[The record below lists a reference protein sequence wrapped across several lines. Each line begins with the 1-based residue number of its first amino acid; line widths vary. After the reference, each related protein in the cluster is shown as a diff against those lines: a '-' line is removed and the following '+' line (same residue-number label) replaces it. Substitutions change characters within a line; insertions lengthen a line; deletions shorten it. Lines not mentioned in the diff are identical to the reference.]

1 MRYRV
6 SHVTSYR
13 YSEEVTL
20 CHNEVRMTPRAEM
33 GQRVLGSHVTID
45 PMPNAYAERTDFFD
59 NRVVYFDVEDPHA
72 ALTVSVESEVETSN
86 ARLEGNLLD
95 SVSWETVRDGIAEGS
110 TPELRDY
117 LYYMLESPMVPR
129 VDGLEDLQVRC
140 FTPGRSLFD
149 AAHALMRAIY
159 KEFRYDPTAT
169 TIATPL
175 AQVLASKRGV
185 CQDFAHVAIAVLR
198 QAGLAAGYV
207 SGYLETQPP
216 PGQVKLRGSDAS
228 HAWFSVFFPG
238 IGWVDF
244 DPTNDQQPNE
254 RYVVVARGRDYG
266 DVSPLKG
273 IVFGGG
279 SMSLHVAVDVEPIA

>member
-45 PMPNAYAERTDFFD
+45 PMPNAYAERNDFFD

>member
-20 CHNEVRMTPRAEM
+20 CHNEVRMTPRVEM

-45 PMPNAYAERTDFFD
+45 PAPNSYAERNDFFD

-86 ARLEGNLLD
+86 VRLEGNLLD
-95 SVSWETVRDGIAEGS
+95 NVSWETVRDGLAEGA
-110 TPELRDY
+110 TPELRDF

-129 VDGLEDLQVRC
+129 VEGLDDLRDRC
-140 FTPGRSLFD
+140 FTPARSLFD

-159 KEFRYDPTAT
+159 REFRYDATAT

-175 AQVLASKRGV
+175 TQVLSSRRGV
-185 CQDFAHVAIAVLR
+185 CQDFAHLAIAVLR
-198 QAGLAAGYV
+198 HAGLAAGYV

-216 PGQVKLRGSDAS
+216 PGQTKLRGSDAS
-228 HAWFSVFFPG
+228 HAWFAVFFPG

>member
-1 MRYRV
+1 
-6 SHVTSYR
+6 
-13 YSEEVTL
+13 
-20 CHNEVRMTPRAEM
+20 M

>member
-129 VDGLEDLQVRC
+129 VAGLEDLQARC

>member
-20 CHNEVRMTPRAEM
+20 CHNEVRMTPRAEL
-33 GQRVLGSHVTID
+33 GQRVLGSQVTID
-45 PMPNAYAERTDFFD
+45 PVPNTYAERTDFFD

-86 ARLEGNLLD
+86 QRLEGNLLD
-95 SVSWETVRDGIAEGS
+95 SVSWETVRDGLAEGA
-110 TPELRDY
+110 TPELRDFK
-117 LYYMLESPMVPR
+117 YYVLESPMVPR
-129 VDGLEDLQVRC
+129 VDGLEDLQSRC

-149 AAHALMRAIY
+149 ASIALMRTIY
-159 KEFRYDPTAT
+159 REFRYDPLAT

-175 AQVLASKRGV
+175 AQVLSNRRGV

-198 QAGLAAGYV
+198 RAGLAAGYV
-207 SGYLETQPP
+207 SGYLETMPP
-216 PGQVKLRGSDAS
+216 PGQPKLRGSDAS
-228 HAWFSVFFPG
+228 HAWFSVYFPG

>member
-95 SVSWETVRDGIAEGS
+95 SVSWETVRDGLAEGA

-129 VDGLEDLQVRC
+129 VAGLEDLQERC

-159 KEFRYDPTAT
+159 REFRYDPTAT

-198 QAGLAAGYV
+198 RAGLAAGYV